1 MEHPRHAKAHAT
13 GPWAPRDMTSEQLQR
28 LLDRLADIRNTDDLF
43 DLELRLG
50 PFDEED
56 ALATRALFHLAAA
69 RCQLAR
75 GPALSPD
82 RFTLTRPEPHPARE
96 RFEVRGRIGTRIVR
110 VGWADG
116 VLFGSRYAIDRL
128 AADESVCACAMTAR
142 ARILERFDAILDE
155 VQALA
160 VA

>member
-1 MEHPRHAKAHAT
+1 MNP
-13 GPWAPRDMTSEQLQR
+13 EQFER
-28 LLDRLADIRNTDDLF
+28 LLDRLADVHNTDDLF
-43 DLELRLG
+43 DLEQRLG

-56 ALATRALFHLAAA
+56 MLAARALFQIATL

-82 RFTLTRPEPHPARE
+82 RFTLTRPAPSYVRE
-96 RFEVRGRIGTRIVR
+96 GFEVRGRIGMRIVR

-116 VLFGSRYAIDRL
+116 VLFGSLYAIARL
-128 AADESVCACAMTAR
+128 GSSDACFGSAATAR
-142 ARILERFDAILDE
+142 ARIIDRFDVVLHE
-155 VQALA
+155 VPALA

>member
-1 MEHPRHAKAHAT
+1 
-13 GPWAPRDMTSEQLQR
+13 MTSEQLQR

-56 ALATRALFHLAAA
+56 ALAARALFHLAAA

-116 VLFGSRYAIDRL
+116 VLFGSRYAIARL
-128 AADESVCACAMTAR
+128 GGSDACFGSAATAR
-142 ARILERFDAILDE
+142 ARIFDRFDVVLHE
-155 VQALA
+155 VPALA

>member
-1 MEHPRHAKAHAT
+1 
-13 GPWAPRDMTSEQLQR
+13 MTPEQLQR

-56 ALATRALFHLAAA
+56 ALAARALFHLAAA
-69 RCQLAR
+69 RCQLSR
-75 GPALSPD
+75 GPALSPE
-82 RFTLTRPEPHPARE
+82 RFTLTRPEPRPAAE
-96 RFEVRGRIGTRIVR
+96 RFEIRGRIGTRIVR

-116 VLFGSRYAIDRL
+116 VLFGSIYAIDRL
-128 AADESVCACAMTAR
+128 GADESVCSCAITTR
-142 ARILERFDAILDE
+142 ARIRERFDAVLEE
-155 VQALA
+155 VRTLA